1 MDKQLFTL
9 IRSYIG
15 AVARATAVLEAADI
29 DLPTSCDEWAATPIL
44 RVGRLVEVFV
54 TRSTD
59 TAVM

>member
-44 RVGRLVEVFV
+44 RVDAWWRFSLPGARIRL
-54 TRSTD
+54 
-59 TAVM
+59 